1 MRINYIETYNR
12 FRDLKI
18 NRIDFKDLNLLVGIS
33 GAGKTQIIKSI
44 LDIKNIAQGKSI
56 NGFEWK
62 IEFSTVENNTF
73 LWEGAFEIKD
83 NKNIDNSNIGKS
95 SRPTINYENL
105 YKNCDQIISRSNHEI
120 KLRNIPTVKLSNS
133 ESVVYLLREED
144 EISEIFN
151 ALGKINF
158 YNQSTSDS
166 TENSFPGQ
174 IEKDF
179 INLHFG
185 LDFIKNKDLNTYQKV
200 FFCYHNINNIFE
212 LIKNRYINIFPNI
225 TDIKFDKVEYD
236 YSNTKWFDNPRVLY
250 FKELGVHNWIRQDH
264 IASGMFRSLLQI
276 AELYLSAKGTV
287 ILIDEFENSLGINCI
302 DELTEDLLENNS
314 AEMQFIVTSHHPY
327 IINNISPE
335 YWKIVTRKA
344 GQINTQNANELN
356 IESSHHDAFLQLI
369 NFEEYQNGIES

>member
-73 LWEGAFEIKD
+73 LWEGAFCTENTEDQNLNVLPSDSEQNYNIEYEKVYKNNVQIIDRSKSKIIFNDIETVKLPSEESIISVLKEEKD
-83 NKNIDNSNIGKS
+83 LSDIFIAFTKILYSDHSGANSSAIRIYPNKVYEACESISTLEAVKNSNIPVYIKLYYFFTKKS
-95 SRPTINYENL
+95 SIFDAIKQRLIEVFP
-105 YKNCDQIISRSNHEI
+105 QIED
-120 KLRNIPTVKLSNS
+120 LRFVT
-133 ESVVYLLREED
+133 LRD
-144 EISEIFN
+144 SDNIFN
-151 ALGKINF
+151 KVPFI
-158 YNQSTSDS
+158 
-166 TENSFPGQ
+166 Q
-174 IEKDF
+174 I
-179 INLHFG
+179 
-185 LDFIKNKDLNTYQKV
+185 
-200 FFCYHNINNIFE
+200 
-212 LIKNRYINIFPNI
+212 
-225 TDIKFDKVEYD
+225 
-236 YSNTKWFDNPRVLY
+236 
-250 FKELGVHNWIRQDH
+250 KETGVQRWISQNH
-264 IASGMFRSLLQI
+264 ISSGMFRSLMQI

>member
-1 MRINYIETYNR
+1 MRINYIETYNK

-62 IEFSTVENNTF
+62 IEFSTVEDNTF
-73 LWEGAFEIKD
+73 LWEGAFCTE
-83 NKNIDNSNIGKS
+83 NIEDQDLNVLPSDSEQNYNIE
-95 SRPTINYENL
+95 YEKV
-105 YKNCDQIISRSNHEI
+105 YKNNVQIIERSNSKIIFNDIE
-120 KLRNIPTVKLSNS
+120 TVKLPSEESIISLLKEEKDISDIFVAFTKILYSDHSGSNS
-133 ESVVYLLREED
+133 SAIRIYPNKVYDACESLSSLEDVKHSNIPVYVKLHYFFTKKSSVFETIKQRLIEVFPQIEDLKFVALRD
-144 EISEIFN
+144 SDNIFN
-151 ALGKINF
+151 KVPFIQIKETGVQKWISQ
-158 YNQSTSDS
+158 NQIS
-166 TENSFPGQ
+166 
-174 IEKDF
+174 
-179 INLHFG
+179 
-185 LDFIKNKDLNTYQKV
+185 
-200 FFCYHNINNIFE
+200 
-212 LIKNRYINIFPNI
+212 
-225 TDIKFDKVEYD
+225 
-236 YSNTKWFDNPRVLY
+236 
-250 FKELGVHNWIRQDH
+250 
-264 IASGMFRSLLQI
+264 SGMFRTLMQI
-276 AELYLSAKGTV
+276 AEIYLSARGTV

-344 GQINTQNANELN
+344 GQINTQDASELN